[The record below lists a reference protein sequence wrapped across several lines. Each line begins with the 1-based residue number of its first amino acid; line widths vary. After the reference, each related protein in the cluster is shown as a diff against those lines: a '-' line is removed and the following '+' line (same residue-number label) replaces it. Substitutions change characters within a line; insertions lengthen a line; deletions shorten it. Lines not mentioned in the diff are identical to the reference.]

1 MRTQLLTNDVSQ
13 RPHGLL
19 THILMRRL
27 EKSQKQWDSIYT
39 DREREHERR
48 TYTDQLHTEQM
59 KSKQAD
65 PVEESLSKQRTGF
78 DHCLCLRRRP
88 WCNVGQ
94 SPGSFKLQWRTDE
107 ERERQ
112 VSSDVFEVVGKQ
124 HFASDHSEFRVTFCD
139 TLNWALQDFPTG
151 FCVCS
156 QNWPLKAFFY

>member
-48 TYTDQLHTEQM
+48 TYTDQLHTEQI